1 MVGDSG
7 WCEISDIKLQRY
19 TDTGPRPGHR
29 LELDIMES
37 SIEISEI
44 QDNETHCISIF
55 QSPCENF
62 PCQHG
67 GTCRAIYETGDYSC
81 ACTLNYIGKNCEILV
96 GE

>member
-7 WCEISDIKLQRY
+7 WCEISNIKLQGY
-19 TDTGPRPGHR
+19 TNTGPRPGTR
-29 LELDIMES
+29 PPARDNGKF
-37 SIEISEI
+37 EISEI

-67 GTCRAIYETGDYSC
+67 GTCRAVYETGDYRC
-81 ACTLNYIGKNCEILV
+81 ACTRNYIGKNCEILV